1 MVQVHPDPNAPAL
14 LAQRYG
20 TLDGDTFTPAPGM
33 TDAEY
38 ARTRVQSHG
47 RTWQLV
53 QVTAE
58 VAAHGTTG
66 QATVGGVEDDRPLS
80 CLAATLQAKEAAEED
95 ARAWAVLGL

>member
-1 MVQVHPDPNAPAL
+1 MVHVHPDPDAPAL

-20 TLDGDTFTPAPGM
+20 TLDGTTFTPAPGVF
-33 TDAEY
+33 DIEH
-38 ARTRVQSHG
+38 ARTRVQTHG

-80 CLAATLQAKEAAEED
+80 CLHAELRARMAAEED